1 MASTSH
7 WYPLPAFPDVP
18 TLLVS
23 THFAST
29 SYTIHV
35 TDLANVWVESLDR
48 KAICLR
54 SLQEDISIDLSIN
67 DPEQWAVFLGK
78 LKAAFDPTSP
88 DHHRSSLSLSAWPN
102 TNTTSEDGLTL
113 YVTCVL
119 PEPLKP
125 LTWPVY
131 LTKCP
136 FTSVTSQ
143 LVLPL
148 IQTHHAVTQ
157 DAQDLIHRLKEK
169 DMVIAKLVDKL
180 EAMSTGLEHVFNSL
194 SGKRKVTRAMA
205 EDKVKGLAPF
215 DEQDWILQKGA
226 IQESPKDV
234 ASLIQGVF
242 GHSGLNCDTKMDLDT
257 SSQLSNWWR
266 ELGPDPRPAIRS
278 RPRDS
283 PQKPRKVSMPEAT
296 SHGEGDEDEFQ
307 VQATPPHL
315 QSARKKLRHAQSI
328 KNTSN
333 SEDDNEMVP
342 DSHPVLDLEK
352 PRVQVGSIGGRRFD
366 NIPANP
372 KSNSSRTIPVDEDET
387 ASESDDDSIQANP
400 PKQLNDRFGMGN
412 RSPRSPVEP
421 IASSSPPRQDQINDG
436 DQTLSSSGSDGDE
449 PSKPQ
454 SPPRLSRKG
463 GLGRIGGKSRTT
475 SLPPEENQDKI
486 IPGTRDSTTLSPAK
500 PAARKIGAIGS
511 KAGVGADA
519 KSSSLQAGT
528 GPRQPESEEQK
539 ASRKRAE
546 LAKELEKKAA
556 APAKKKRR
564 F

>member
-7 WYPLPAFPDVP
+7 WYPLPAFPDAP

-67 DPEQWAVFLGK
+67 DPEQWAVFLEK

-88 DHHRSSLSLSAWPN
+88 DHHRSSLSLSASPGAN
-102 TNTTSEDGLTL
+102 TASQGGLTL

-119 PEPLKP
+119 PVPLKP
-125 LTWPVY
+125 LKWPVY

-136 FTSVTSQ
+136 PISVTSE

-148 IQTHHAVTQ
+148 IQTHHAMTQ

-215 DEQDWILQKGA
+215 NEHDWILQKGA
-226 IQESPKDV
+226 VRESPKDV

-242 GHSGLNCDTKMDLDT
+242 GHSGLNCDTKMDLDI
-257 SSQLSNWWR
+257 SSQLSNWWT
-266 ELGPDPRPAIRS
+266 ELGPGPRPAIRP

-283 PQKPRKVSMPEAT
+283 PQKPRKVSMPETT

-315 QSARKKLRHAQSI
+315 QSARKKLSRAQSI
-328 KNTSN
+328 KNTSD
-333 SEDDNEMVP
+333 SEDDSEMVP
-342 DSHPVLDLEK
+342 DSHPALDLEK
-352 PRVQVGSIGGRRFD
+352 PRVQVGAIGGRRLD
-366 NIPANP
+366 ITHVNP
-372 KSNSSRTIPVDEDET
+372 KSNSSRTILEDEDET
-387 ASESDDDSIQANP
+387 ASESDHDSIQANP
-400 PKQLNDRFGMGN
+400 PKQLNDRLRMGN

-421 IASSSPPRQDQINDG
+421 MASSSPPRQGQIDDG
-436 DQTLSSSGSDGDE
+436 DQTLSSSGSDDDE
-449 PSKPQ
+449 PSKAQ
-454 SPPRLSRKG
+454 SPQRLSRKG
-463 GLGRIGGKSRTT
+463 GLGRIGGKSRAP
-475 SLPPEENQDKI
+475 SLPPEKSQEER
-486 IPGTRDSTTLSPAK
+486 IPGTRDSTTASPAK
-500 PAARKIGAIGS
+500 LAARKIGAIGS
-511 KAGVGADA
+511 KAGADG
-519 KSSSLQAGT
+519 KSSSLQAET
-528 GPRQPESEEQK
+528 ESKEPESEEQK

-546 LAKELEKKAA
+546 LARELEKKAA
-556 APAKKKRR
+556 APSKKKRR